1 MLGAG
6 PLMNEPMYGVGYVVE
21 KIEMG
26 RKIAGSAASERE
38 IQELCGKELWSVGG
52 GGAGGGTGTGAAGGT
67 GTGTGAGT
75 GTDGVEKGDKGG
87 LLVGQLISDAT
98 EAFRLAFLSCPVSP
112 VNTANFPPVDPLS
125 FFCVYCTQLHDTV
138 IHCNVLYYAVLYRNI
153 LHCTVSQRTVLHCTT
168 P

>member
-1 MLGAG
+1 MYLLGAG

-38 IQELCGKELWSVGG
+38 IQELCGKEIWGAGVGVGVGG
-52 GGAGGGTGTGAAGGT
+52 VGTGSGPGTGVGTGTGVSA
-67 GTGTGAGT
+67 
-75 GTDGVEKGDKGG
+75 DGGDKGG

-112 VNTANFPPVDPLS
+112 VNTANQFLKPVKYLS
-125 FFCVYCTQLHDTV
+125 
-138 IHCNVLYYAVLYRNI
+138 IKI
-153 LHCTVSQRTVLHCTT
+153 S
-168 P
+168 

>member
-38 IQELCGKELWSVGG
+38 IQELCGKEIWGAGVGVGG
-52 GGAGGGTGTGAAGGT
+52 VGGIGSGMGSGT
-67 GTGTGAGT
+67 GTGTGVSA
-75 GTDGVEKGDKGG
+75 DGGDKGG

-112 VNTANFPPVDPLS
+112 VYTAIHSLQTLHHLS
-125 FFCVYCTQLHDTV
+125 ISL
-138 IHCNVLYYAVLYRNI
+138 
-153 LHCTVSQRTVLHCTT
+153 SW
-168 P
+168 

>member
-1 MLGAG
+1 MFMLGAG

-38 IQELCGKELWSVGG
+38 IQELCGKELWSGGGGGG
-52 GGAGGGTGTGAAGGT
+52 GGAGTGTGAGAGGGGGGGGGT
-67 GTGTGAGT
+67 GTGTGAGI
-75 GTDGVEKGDKGG
+75 GDGGEKGDKGG

-112 VNTANFPPVDPLS
+112 CKHGQLP
-125 FFCVYCTQLHDTV
+125 FCSLFIILLC
-138 IHCNVLYYAVLYRNI
+138 VLYYTVLQLTSI
-153 LHCTVSQRTVLHCTT
+153 LRTVLCCTVS
-168 P
+168 